1 MKKIGLKYYKRKKAL
16 EYSKNQLEQVSKKC
30 RKMRRQ
36 ITTPN
41 MFIIV
46 DDEKYFTFSN
56 DDMPQNVGFYAFHK
70 EHAPDSVKYKTKEK
84 YPKKV
89 LVWLAL
95 SAQGSSTAFI
105 GTTKGPAI
113 TVGIYVNKC
122 LSKLHSF
129 IEEYYADDEYIFW
142 PDLASSHYAN
152 EMTEWLIQHKIKFI
166 PKQVN
171 PPNIPKARP
180 IEDFWSTLAGNVYE
194 GGWEAKT
201 ELQLKRRV

>member
-16 EYSKNQLEQVSKKC
+16 KYSKNQLEQVSKKC

-89 LVWLAL
+89 LV
-95 SAQGSSTAFI
+95 
-105 GTTKGPAI
+105 
-113 TVGIYVNKC
+113 
-122 LSKLHSF
+122 
-129 IEEYYADDEYIFW
+129 
-142 PDLASSHYAN
+142 
-152 EMTEWLIQHKIKFI
+152 
-166 PKQVN
+166 
-171 PPNIPKARP
+171 
-180 IEDFWSTLAGNVYE
+180 
-194 GGWEAKT
+194 
-201 ELQLKRRV
+201 